1 MEVGFDLT
9 RLFADQSQ
17 DGVVAA
23 GVHHGLAVLDRA
35 NLEVL
40 QLVLKEKNPQVK
52 VGVGHTELKAEDTL
66 RISVLF
72 LPFVIKTNKQ
82 TNKPPTKNK
91 TKKKSLFLASPLFLS
106 R

>member
-82 TNKPPTKNK
+82 TTPPTKNK
-91 TKKKSLFLASPLFLS
+91 TKNKSLFLASPLFLS